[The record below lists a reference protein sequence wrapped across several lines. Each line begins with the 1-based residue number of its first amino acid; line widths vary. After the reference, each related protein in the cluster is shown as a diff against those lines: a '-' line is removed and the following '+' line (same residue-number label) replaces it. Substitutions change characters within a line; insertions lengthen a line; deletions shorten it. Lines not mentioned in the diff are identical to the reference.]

1 MEDQNNTNSTNN
13 NEQETVTPDIMKKI
27 IEDLLSNPNKLSNG
41 YSLFANLE
49 CCRGF
54 YTSLLFIVLNNQSSK
69 NEIKLSSSVLLNFL
83 RRNWNDDN
91 FISIEEKMELFA
103 ALTSNIHHS
112 EYYLNNFVAKV
123 LGLISAKEWPNSYE
137 VLIKKI
143 VKGLVEIKDPVV
155 LETYL
160 RIMDNILQE
169 CDDRIAQMTSE
180 LLPVVIDVFKN
191 SDVSK
196 RNSITFIII
205 LLLI

>member
-1 MEDQNNTNSTNN
+1 MEEQINTNSTNPNSNANN
-13 NEQETVTPDIMKKI
+13 NEQEIVTPEIMKKI
-27 IEDLLSNPNKLSNG
+27 ICDLLNDPNKLKTG
-41 YSLFANLE
+41 FTLFSNLE

-54 YTSLLFIVLNNQSSK
+54 YTSLLYITLNNQSSK
-69 NEIKLSSSVLLNFL
+69 NEIKLASSVLLNFL
-83 RRNWNDDN
+83 RRNWSDDN

-112 EYYLNNFVAKV
+112 DYYLNNFIAKL

-143 VKGLVEIKDPVV
+143 VRGLIENKDPIV

-160 RIMDNILQE
+160 RIMNNILNE

-180 LLPVVIDVFKN
+180 LLPVVIDVFKS

-196 RNSITFIII
+196 FLII
-205 LLLI
+205 L